1 MLTPLARSLRRHF
14 APLCLVF
21 AFLAFA
27 SVTRAD
33 DTPTFSAPEVND
45 FVRDYSA
52 FVDQGVAIMKQY
64 MEDAKANDTA
74 KMQLD
79 MTKVQQFQAQTGN
92 LQAKGAALQG
102 KLKPDETQKFTDYIQ
117 KEIKKLTDAMQGQ

>member
-1 MLTPLARSLRRHF
+1 MKKLFLSLRRHF
-14 APLCLVF
+14 APLCLTF

-33 DTPTFSAPEVND
+33 DTPTFSAPEVNA
-45 FVRDYSA
+45 FVQDYSA

-64 MEDAKANDTA
+64 MADAKANDTA
-74 KMQLD
+74 KMQED